1 MEQDKVSKLSDVG
14 KNVWAEEGDG
24 RKKMEQAEQ
33 KVSYRQRWDKVRAS
47 KKVVFWAILG
57 AIVITMI
64 VGFSWGGWVTGGT
77 AQAMGETMADD
88 AVVQRLAPICVF
100 QFNQDPDKAQKLT
113 EFNDARTYQRDD
125 YVKEQGWATMP
136 GEDQPDSQVAD
147 ACAKL
152 IAEINQ

>member
-14 KNVWAEEGDG
+14 KNVWAEDG
-24 RKKMEQAEQ
+24 ERSKKVEQEQ
-33 KVSYRQRWDKVRAS
+33 QASYRQRWDKVRAS

-57 AIVITMI
+57 AIVLTMI
-64 VGFSWGGWVTGGT
+64 VGFNWGGWVTGGK
-77 AQAMGETMADD
+77 AQTMGETMADD
-88 AVVQRLAPICVF
+88 AVVQRLAPICLF
-100 QFNQDPDKAQKLT
+100 QFNQDPDKAQKLA
-113 EFNDARTYQRDD
+113 EFNEARTYQRDD

-152 IAEINQ
+152 IAENNQ